1 MNITVVTP
9 YDSSNYGAFLQ
20 AYCLQQ
26 YLVSAGHSVTHIPT
40 RPADYVEALYF
51 HRMPVTK
58 KEKLIPGVYRRHTA
72 YGKKKYELFSRA
84 QKAFH
89 VTEDLS
95 DTELIV
101 LGSDEIWN
109 VKNPVFAASVFW
121 GKINIPT
128 ISYAASVGDAD
139 EETFRSFPDQIE
151 QLRRLKC
158 ALVRDENT
166 RRFVEAHSGL
176 KPEIVCDP
184 TILWPVDRYGEEC
197 EDPYV
202 RKHNCLLVYSYGLSK
217 KEIREIRSYAKKKHL
232 KTVSCCFP
240 NRWCDHQVECG
251 PLAFSSLIRQCR
263 EYYTSTFHGTIF
275 GLLNHAKFVCSTE
288 HPKTLHLL
296 QQFGL
301 EDRLLRKENFSADA
315 LAEIFS
321 RRIAGQGRTIN
332 RTKKR
337 QKILQALPVMSM
349 TP

>member
-109 VKNPVFAASVFW
+109 VKNPVDLW
-121 GKINIPT
+121 RPT
-128 ISYAASVGDAD
+128 PA
-139 EETFRSFPDQIE
+139 
-151 QLRRLKC
+151 
-158 ALVRDENT
+158 
-166 RRFVEAHSGL
+166 
-176 KPEIVCDP
+176 
-184 TILWPVDRYGEEC
+184 
-197 EDPYV
+197 
-202 RKHNCLLVYSYGLSK
+202 
-217 KEIREIRSYAKKKHL
+217 
-232 KTVSCCFP
+232 
-240 NRWCDHQVECG
+240 
-251 PLAFSSLIRQCR
+251 
-263 EYYTSTFHGTIF
+263 
-275 GLLNHAKFVCSTE
+275 
-288 HPKTLHLL
+288 
-296 QQFGL
+296 
-301 EDRLLRKENFSADA
+301 
-315 LAEIFS
+315 
-321 RRIAGQGRTIN
+321 
-332 RTKKR
+332 
-337 QKILQALPVMSM
+337 
-349 TP
+349 